1 MLKAERQDAIISLC
15 NEQRSLTVREAAKAL
30 GVSDMTAR
38 RDFDELAEQGRIA
51 RVYGGAR
58 SVFDSKAAD
67 PLEEATYRSRPGGR
81 RSEKEHVARLAASL
95 VKKGD
100 AIYLGSGSTIETMV
114 GLLPRTRLR
123 ITTASLSVF
132 GLVVDSEAYDSGLYE
147 LHLLG
152 GKYDRTTMMFDS
164 PQTYAM
170 IASYGFDRAF
180 ESAIGIMDGIAYG
193 HSATAG
199 YTVRLAFGAS
209 RESYL
214 IADSSKIGKRDH
226 NGYCSLREV
235 DALVTDDGIT
245 TEQRAE
251 VERYTKVIC

>member
-1 MLKAERQDAIISLC
+1 
-15 NEQRSLTVREAAKAL
+15 
-30 GVSDMTAR
+30 
-38 RDFDELAEQGRIA
+38 
-51 RVYGGAR
+51 
-58 SVFDSKAAD
+58 
-67 PLEEATYRSRPGGR
+67 
-81 RSEKEHVARLAASL
+81 
-95 VKKGD
+95 
-100 AIYLGSGSTIETMV
+100 MV

-214 IADSSKIGKRDH
+214 IADSSKIGKRDRD
-226 NGYCSLREV
+226 GYCSLREV

-245 TEQRAE
+245 AEQRAE